1 MRLAYK
7 LTFLLGII
15 SAGPLAL
22 TTAVTL
28 PRSASDLRH
37 QLDELYQ
44 ANAQAMAEEFD
55 GALQQRASAIQL
67 YAGAMD
73 LHELESDELME
84 LALGLIYRQTRNASA
99 VALVDASGAPVTDP
113 VRMATPRARGFPN
126 QEATDE
132 ALAAFGENLPFREAL
147 ELGTVVIGPHYSV
160 PDEDGRPLPR
170 VAVATPARS
179 QDKARW
185 VLAAELSLRPIVE
198 RLDGF
203 KLGRTGTAKLVDEG
217 GKVIWGRSGVSD
229 PDREVFG
236 ATAKL
241 RNVPWAVVV
250 EQERTEALAPIQR
263 QYRYAVVWAVGILI
277 LALLLGFTTVRTV
290 TRPLATLETAVARVE
305 SGDLDMDVP
314 VTGRD
319 EIARLSSA
327 FNTMTARLRERERL
341 RTSLSRYLSQ
351 PVADRIMN
359 ATSDFDVRAEQVE
372 ATVVFIDI
380 RDFTPI
386 SERLPPGDVV
396 SLLNVYFDLIV
407 HEVLRNEGVV
417 LKFTGDGV
425 MVMFTRLEGRLPAA
439 DRAVAAAMEILRAV
453 SEMNQVRAAEGR
465 EVAEFGV
472 GINSGQV
479 IAGNVGS
486 TQRLEYTIIG
496 DTVNVA
502 ARLQALASRG
512 EVVIS
517 AAVRDEMTR
526 PLRVEAL
533 GEIQVKGRHHPVVVF
548 RVVGQLQRSRQL
560 S

>member
-7 LTFLLGII
+7 LTFLLVVI

-44 ANAQAMAEEFD
+44 ANADAMAEEFD

-67 YAGAMD
+67 YAGALD
-73 LHELESDELME
+73 LHELESEELME

-99 VALVDASGAPVTDP
+99 VALVDASGAPVADP
-113 VRMATPRARGFPN
+113 VRMANPRAKGFAE

-132 ALAAFGENLPFREAL
+132 ALTGFGENLPYREAL
-147 ELGTVVIGPHYSV
+147 QLGTVVIGPHYSV
-160 PDEDGRPLPR
+160 PDETGRLLPR
-170 VAVATPARS
+170 VAVATPARAPGS
-179 QDKARW
+179 DKW
-185 VLAAELSLRPIVE
+185 VLAAELSLRPVVE
-198 RLDGF
+198 RISRF
-203 KLGRTGTAKLVDEG
+203 KLGQTGVARLVDDQG
-217 GKVIWGRSGVSD
+217 RVIWGGASGD
-229 PDREVFG
+229 GENREVMG

-250 EQERTEALAPIQR
+250 EQERSEALAPIHR
-263 QYRYAVVWAVGILI
+263 QYTYAMVWAAGVLV

-290 TRPLATLETAVARVE
+290 TRPLATLEGAAARVE
-305 SGDLDMDVP
+305 GGDLDSDVN
-314 VTGRD
+314 VSGRD
-319 EIARLSSA
+319 EIARLGGA
-327 FNTMTARLRERERL
+327 FNTMIARLRERERL
-341 RTSLSRYLSQ
+341 RASLSRYLSQ

-396 SLLNVYFDLIV
+396 SLLNVYFDLVV
-407 HEVLRNEGVV
+407 HEVLRHEGVV

-425 MVMFTRLEGRLPAA
+425 MVMFGRIEGSLPPA
-439 DRAVAAAMEILRAV
+439 DRAVGAAMEILRSVA
-453 SEMNQVRAAEGR
+453 EMNEERRVEGR
-465 EVAEFGV
+465 EVAEFGI
-472 GINSGQV
+472 GINTGPV

-486 TQRLEYTIIG
+486 TERLEYTIIG

-502 ARLQALASRG
+502 ARLQSLANRG

-517 AAVRDEMTR
+517 AAARDEMTR

-533 GEIQVKGRHHPVVVF
+533 GELQVKGRQHPVVVF
-548 RVVGQLQRSRQL
+548 RVVGALQRRRS
-560 S
+560 SS